1 MSDPVWQKMV
11 LGLVHSVPTGCG
23 SIQRNGGGGGG
34 SDWINP
40 VSIAND
46 SASLVCCQ
54 LYLLGTCILQV
65 VCDIFFFL
73 LCT

>member
-23 SIQRNGGGGGG
+23 SIQRNGGGEG

-54 LYLLGTCILQV
+54 LYLLGTYSTSCV
-65 VCDIFFFL
+65 RHFFL
-73 LCT
+73 LIM